1 MPLPFDPDDLS
12 RFSDFSIHTTPYKTV
27 GSHAIT
33 ADVLIPKS
41 LLTSPSPPRPLLV
54 RFHGGGLVGAS
65 SLFPAF
71 FAPWMLQLAER
82 EGAVIVSPN
91 YRLLPEASVGD
102 VLADVEDVW
111 RWVRGEGEEEGGLAR
126 FVEHETKGRVTVDTR
141 RVMTAGDSAGGYLS
155 VMLALRHPDEIRSA
169 TAAYPMLD
177 IRSAHFSTSYAKP
190 MFGLPMQ
197 PRALYDAHVAAVRSG
212 DKPGV
217 ISADPRCER
226 FELMFCVPQ
235 NGICSELFPADQRAW
250 VPFEAVEDGA
260 RLPRGGLFVAHGAG
274 DDVVPV
280 EGSRAF
286 ERLVRER
293 DGEVRFVLAVR
304 EGGHGFDAEASVDD
318 EWMRDGLR
326 GVVQAWLEE

>member
-155 VMLALRHPDEIRSA
+155 VMLALRHPDEIR
-169 TAAYPMLD
+169 
-177 IRSAHFSTSYAKP
+177 
-190 MFGLPMQ
+190 
-197 PRALYDAHVAAVRSG
+197 
-212 DKPGV
+212 
-217 ISADPRCER
+217 
-226 FELMFCVPQ
+226 
-235 NGICSELFPADQRAW
+235 
-250 VPFEAVEDGA
+250 
-260 RLPRGGLFVAHGAG
+260 
-274 DDVVPV
+274 
-280 EGSRAF
+280 
-286 ERLVRER
+286 
-293 DGEVRFVLAVR
+293 
-304 EGGHGFDAEASVDD
+304 
-318 EWMRDGLR
+318 
-326 GVVQAWLEE
+326 